1 MFPLGFVLFVLL
13 EVLQWRNHEISENIG
28 VGIKLSK
35 VFVDKNIT
43 QSIGLINCSLS
54 IQINFSVRH
63 LFDAGLVTFAH
74 ILSTSPLFASF
85 AILSMVSKVKKK
97 GCFGKNSAILKSFLN
112 WRNLHF
118 LYILK

>member
-35 VFVDKNIT
+35 VLVDKNIQST
-43 QSIGLINCSLS
+43 QPIGLINCSLS

-74 ILSTSPLFASF
+74 ILSTCPLF
-85 AILSMVSKVKKK
+85 
-97 GCFGKNSAILKSFLN
+97 CF
-112 WRNLHF
+112 LHHF
-118 LYILK
+118 KYGL